1 MDVSA
6 IMFLSLKTYLFEQDV
21 AEKNFVQL
29 SYTDAI
35 ELLLKAKKKFEFPVL
50 IFWQFGN
57 FPTWFSFHC
66 FCIVVIDGGKY
77 IYLKLLHPTHA
88 KMFSNFDLEA
98 GFWQLGISPEE
109 RYKTAF
115 CIPNHHYQWTV
126 MPLGLIIASTC
137 FQKAMTNFETFH
149 LWSLNLHE
157 DIYQCSFFNL
167 IIIANSNF
175 LHLIGEMG
183 MWLAEW
189 AWALYHWRGL
199 QWLPCDYQRL
209 SKGMPF
215 CLN

>member
-115 CIPNHHYQWTV
+115 CIPNHHYQWTDSNAPWFNNCIF
-126 MPLGLIIASTC
+126 MFSESHDKFWNLS
-137 FQKAMTNFETFH
+137 
-149 LWSLNLHE
+149 SLK
-157 DIYQCSFFNL
+157 S
-167 IIIANSNF
+167 
-175 LHLIGEMG
+175 
-183 MWLAEW
+183 
-189 AWALYHWRGL
+189 
-199 QWLPCDYQRL
+199 
-209 SKGMPF
+209 
-215 CLN
+215 

>member
-1 MDVSA
+1 MDVST

-77 IYLKLLHPTHA
+77 IYLKLLYPTHA

-98 GFWQLGISPEE
+98 GFWQLGISHEE
-109 RYKTAF
+109 RYPMDSNAPWF
-115 CIPNHHYQWTV
+115 NNCIFMFSESHDKFWN
-126 MPLGLIIASTC
+126 
-137 FQKAMTNFETFH
+137 
-149 LWSLNLHE
+149 LNLPE

-183 MWLAEW
+183 MWLAER

-209 SKGMPF
+209 SKGIPF